1 MTAPTAVTKGYP
13 GASSAYT
20 LTEQPRVDLASR
32 VGPRIPAPA
41 NKPVAPPASSFQA
54 RKQQAMLNKQL
65 IQAVGDDDATEV
77 AKLLAMGA
85 DANARCEINLP
96 GLGLA
101 ESDSPP
107 IYAAAY
113 LKRNEIVQLLIRHG
127 ADVNAAGGWCGPAL
141 TAAVAAGNAE
151 GVEYLLEAG
160 AEVNAKGG
168 VNGTAVQ
175 QAILLNYTDILKTLL
190 SAGADVNAQTPPY
203 GSALACAAVRYSV
216 PSIRIL
222 VDAGADMS
230 TLAASHRQAVKSI
243 ISSR

>member
-1 MTAPTAVTKGYP
+1 MTAPTTVTKGYA
-13 GASSAYT
+13 GSSSAYA
-20 LTEQPRVDLASR
+20 LTEQPRADLASR
-32 VGPRIPAPA
+32 AGPRISAPA
-41 NKPVAPPASSFQA
+41 NKPFAPPALSFQA

-65 IQAVGDDDATEV
+65 IQAMGDDDATEV

-85 DANARCEINLP
+85 DSNARCEINLP
-96 GLGLA
+96 GLA

-141 TAAVAAGNAE
+141 TAAVAAGNEE

-160 AEVNAKGG
+160 ANVNAKGG

-175 QAILLNYTDILKTLL
+175 QAVLLNYTDILKTLL
-190 SAGADVNAQTPPY
+190 FAGADVNAQTPPH
-203 GSALACAAVRYSV
+203 GSALACAAARYSV

-222 VDAGADMS
+222 IDAGADMS
-230 TLAASHRQAVKSI
+230 TLAASHRHTVKSI